1 MEMKNDHEIYAW
13 TQKECL
19 GTKSEDLRCNADLM
33 TCTVVKDKERVFY
46 MHAKKKAMGAWDHC

>member
-1 MEMKNDHEIYAW
+1 MKNDHEIYAW
-13 TQKECL
+13 TQKECV